1 MWFTRTYT
9 ANTLPWAAKFISSK
23 KNEGHLP
30 GPGHKVQ
37 YAVHSVSHYQKEV
50 QVDNISITDF
60 TLYNVVKRFL

>member
-1 MWFTRTYT
+1 M
-9 ANTLPWAAKFISSK
+9 WAARFIASK
-23 KNEGHLP
+23 ENEGHLP

-37 YAVHSVSHYQKEV
+37 YAVHSVSRKYQKEV